1 MARKTGASRRRSVV
15 ARHRGQQAINLRMA
29 GATLEQIASLLGFAT
44 AAGVYKAIMRELGQ
58 SAQETGST
66 EAARQLSLKRL
77 DEMLL
82 HTWPRVLSGDQGA
95 VKDALRIEERRAFL
109 MGLDAPKQIEA
120 RIRVDV
126 ISWNQALRDF
136 IDIYRQ
142 YHHDSPEAPLVLDS
156 LDKLGQERFAG
167 MIA

>member
-1 MARKTGASRRRSVV
+1 
-15 ARHRGQQAINLRMA
+15 
-29 GATLEQIASLLGFAT
+29 
-44 AAGVYKAIMRELGQ
+44 
-58 SAQETGST
+58 
-66 EAARQLSLKRL
+66 
-77 DEMLL
+77 MLL
-82 HTWPRVLSGDQGA
+82 HPWPRVLSGDQGA